1 MNVGGDMQALYFEK
15 HAINKQVHVEM
26 EVDKMYKDNYETEIH
41 KLLRWDSLLSK
52 NTRKSIFNN

>member
-1 MNVGGDMQALYFEK
+1 MQAMYFEK

-26 EVDKMYKDNYETEIH
+26 AVDKMYKDNYEKEIH

-52 NTRKSIFNN
+52 NTRTSILNNY